1 MLFLVLNRILYLF
14 NERQIAVW
22 GDEVLLPELRLVLP
36 VELIDHQV
44 LLFHRLCQAIDV
56 LDSVLSSSIS

>member
-1 MLFLVLNRILYLF
+1 VLFLVLNRILYLF

-36 VELIDHQV
+36 VKFIDHQV
-44 LLFHRLCQAIDV
+44 LLFHRLGQAIDV